1 MKQHTSN
8 WGAVRRSWLL
18 RRLVTPRR
26 ISIDQSFQSFTPV
39 CSLWLIRGAGTFSHS
54 LGHSLPVQ
62 SAPVSHHV
70 GNGLKADVPGK
81 WWNGK
86 ILARSRSGQSDAWRA
101 RRFGSILSRA
111 VGGVFVL
118 DQIDIGQD
126 AAARYRPA
134 LGKERDHAAA
144 KVFMYFY
151 GASLIAQ
158 EHRRAV

>member
-1 MKQHTSN
+1 
-8 WGAVRRSWLL
+8 
-18 RRLVTPRR
+18 
-26 ISIDQSFQSFTPV
+26 
-39 CSLWLIRGAGTFSHS
+39 
-54 LGHSLPVQ
+54 
-62 SAPVSHHV
+62 
-70 GNGLKADVPGK
+70 LKADVPGK